1 MAWNL
6 HAIEQLQPRRQQLA
20 LGARYL
26 LSARSRTT
34 GRCRLAVEA
43 RGTGATRAD
52 AVLRASATISRRA
65 IFPNALL
72 GSSVAPDV
80 ASRAE
85 KLDD

>member
-1 MAWNL
+1 MAC
-6 HAIEQLQPRRQQLA
+6 
-20 LGARYL
+20 GARYL
-26 LSARSRTT
+26 LSTRSRTT

-43 RGTGATRAD
+43 TGTGATRAD

-65 IFPNALL
+65 IFPEAL

-80 ASRAE
+80 ASRAG

>member
-1 MAWNL
+1 MAWEL
-6 HAIEQLQPRRQQLA
+6 RRNHGDDSASIA

-26 LSARSRTT
+26 LSTRSRTT

-43 RGTGATRAD
+43 MGTGATRAD

-65 IFPNALL
+65 IFPEALL

-80 ASRAE
+80 ASRAG